1 MFFFQKFLNC
11 LGRGKVITSHLGYR
25 KQSALQQLSCFCFSN
40 SQHLRNFFYAV
51 LPEIVILAE
60 IQLFFCYY
68 KNHLRGYYCVKEPH
82 TFPHRFLR
90 PSRPRKGCT
99 VYIWSK
105 GSGCCPGNLYSCECM
120 LLSCQSSFNR
130 GLHRFETAIW
140 WIRIWEFLFTWKY
153 FKNPYLV
160 YLRWQ

>member
-1 MFFFQKFLNC
+1 MTTLKIKFFSNVFFQKFLNC

-99 VYIWSK
+99 VYIQSQGTK
-105 GSGCCPGNLYSCECM
+105 FVSYPKRSGYPQVSGEPIFMWVY
-120 LLSCQSSFNR
+120 
-130 GLHRFETAIW
+130 AIKLPRNNY
-140 WIRIWEFLFTWKY
+140 IAVSDPAEEAI
-153 FKNPYLV
+153 
-160 YLRWQ
+160 

>member
-1 MFFFQKFLNC
+1 MSEQILNQGSMYESIQGIQE
-11 LGRGKVITSHLGYR
+11 LNQVEGFDPVSYTHL
-25 KQSALQQLSCFCFSN
+25 

-99 VYIWSK
+99 VYI
-105 GSGCCPGNLYSCECM
+105 
-120 LLSCQSSFNR
+120 
-130 GLHRFETAIW
+130 
-140 WIRIWEFLFTWKY
+140 
-153 FKNPYLV
+153 
-160 YLRWQ
+160 